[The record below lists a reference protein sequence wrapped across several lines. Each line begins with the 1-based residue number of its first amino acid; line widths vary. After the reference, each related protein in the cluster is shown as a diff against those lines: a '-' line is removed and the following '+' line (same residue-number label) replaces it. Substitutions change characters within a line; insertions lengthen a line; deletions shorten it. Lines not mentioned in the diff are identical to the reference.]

1 MLEVPKVPILLSV
14 LVLAAI
20 LAGETPGCS
29 LEAKIAGAQVA
40 RNRLEAG
47 IEGGWFA
54 QAEPEPID
62 VRAVLLA
69 RTGWPDLVDG
79 AIYFIGPGDAAKM
92 PWLRERT
99 GRWMCAGTWV
109 ESWR

>member
-1 MLEVPKVPILLSV
+1 MDVRVWLLLATV
-14 LVLAAI
+14 MALAAI

-40 RNRLEAG
+40 ANRQAAG
-47 IEGGWFA
+47 IDGGWMA
-54 QAEPEPID
+54 WAEPQRID
-62 VRAVLLA
+62 VTAALVA
-69 RTGWPDLVDG
+69 PIWQDLVDG
-79 AIYFIGPGDAAKM
+79 ALYFIGPGDQAKM

-99 GRWMCAGTWV
+99 GRWECPATWV